1 MLSLSHRAIL
11 FACLVAIATPAST
24 RHVAIYDSPI
34 LSIYDLPFTIYQR
47 VADTRLTGDY
57 DYYVTLGAA
66 PNGGF
71 EARRRMGFA
80 HFDGPSE
87 NGAWFK
93 RRNGAPLFTITRVTV
108 KGDLITVSLENGSKI
123 VAALKGD
130 NLEGRIYREDKPIDR
145 IWLVKRTEP
154 ITWESSY
161 ALWSGESSR
170 PSFQITVDPAVPM
183 TARDGTTLMN
193 YVARPVGSGP
203 FGVVLERTPYLRTD
217 KANGEFWASRGF
229 IYVKQDVRG
238 RGGSGGVLDMNSMQD
253 EDGYDA
259 VEWAAKLPGS
269 NGKVGMIGGS
279 DPGLLAWYAAI
290 AAPPH
295 LVTIAPTVATA
306 DPLRIVPYID
316 MVFSPTVVPWLC
328 LTALKDQNSSMSNVN
343 EVEAFAHLP
352 VIDAAELAGCPRP
365 QYWNDWFD
373 HQKDDAYWHARSVE
387 RRLDRV
393 KVPVLGIAGWHDDAR
408 GTIRNYTIMS
418 RLPGAPL
425 YHVVMDAGA
434 HKGIDYVNGY
444 FGPQARIDRREL
456 QLRWMD
462 HYLKG
467 IDNGVDVQAPFDI
480 FVIGDNTWRKER
492 EWPLARTVWTNFYLR
507 EHGKLETTAPGN
519 ESPDEYRY
527 DPGNPT
533 PFLVDARELE
543 LSLNEDYRT
552 VDAERKD
559 LVTYTTAPLDKDTE
573 ITGPMTA
580 TLWAATS
587 GKDTDWNV
595 MLQHVY
601 PDGRAERIQDG
612 VMRARFRDG
621 FDRPSLLKP
630 GKAYKYDIDLWF
642 TSRVIPAGHR
652 LRVVVASAAFPK
664 YDRNLNTGGDNERD
678 TRYVVV
684 RQRILHDSA
693 HPSFIRL
700 PIIPR

>member
-1 MLSLSHRAIL
+1 MMSLSGSAKIL
-11 FACLVAIATPAST
+11 ACLAFVFVSIFTPAFTRRALPILAIACRSASAQT
-24 RHVAIYDSPI
+24 
-34 LSIYDLPFTIYQR
+34 
-47 VADTRLTGDY
+47 DTRLSGDY
-57 DYYVTLGAA
+57 DYYVMLGAA

-80 HFDGPSE
+80 HFDGPYAS
-87 NGAWFK
+87 GAWFK
-93 RRNGAPLFTITRVTV
+93 RRSGAPLYTITRVTV
-108 KGDLITVSLENGSKI
+108 TGAQITMSLENGAEI
-123 VAALKGD
+123 EGLMKGD
-130 NLEGRIYREDKPIDR
+130 GIEGRIFRDGKPIDR
-145 IWLVKRTEP
+145 IWLLKRTNP
-154 ITWESSY
+154 IIWESNY
-161 ALWSGESSR
+161 ALWPGELSR
-170 PSFQITVDPAVPM
+170 PVFQVTVDPGVPM

-193 YVARPVGSGP
+193 YVARPVGAGP
-203 FGVVLERTPYLRTD
+203 FGVVLERTPYLRID
-217 KANGEFWASRGF
+217 RANGEFWASRGF
-229 IYVKQDVRG
+229 IYVKQDARG

-253 EDGYDA
+253 QDGYDA

-328 LTALKDQNSSMSNVN
+328 LTGLKDQNSSMSNVN

-373 HQKDDAYWHARSVE
+373 HQKDDAYWRARSIE

-408 GTIRNYTIMS
+408 GTIRNYEVMS
-418 RLPGAPL
+418 RLKSAPS

-467 IDNGVDVQAPFDI
+467 IDNGVDVQPPLDF

-507 EHGKLETTAPGN
+507 QNGKLETTAPGS
-519 ESPDEYRY
+519 ETADEYTY

-552 VDAERKD
+552 VDSERKD
-559 LVTYTTAPLDKDTE
+559 LAIYTTTPLDKDIE

-580 TLWAATS
+580 TLWATTE

-612 VMRARFRDG
+612 VIRARFRDG

-684 RQRILHDSA
+684 HQRILHDKE
-693 HPSFIRL
+693 HPSFVRL
-700 PIIPR
+700 PIIPRNE